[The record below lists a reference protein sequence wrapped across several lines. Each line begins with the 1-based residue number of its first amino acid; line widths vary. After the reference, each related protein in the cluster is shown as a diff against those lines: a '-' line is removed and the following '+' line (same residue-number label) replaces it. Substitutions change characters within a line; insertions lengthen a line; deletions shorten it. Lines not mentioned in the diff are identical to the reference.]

1 MELKDDFRFDLRLG
15 ESAEL
20 ASALGFLQMYN
31 RRVVDVCPDWFVDSE
46 LSPHV
51 GVCKSDLPA
60 DRPVL
65 LSSIAAIS
73 VGVSADGALLDL
85 DYVED
90 STAAVDMNVVMT
102 GSGEYVEVQ
111 GTAEQKPFSRQL
123 LDEQLSLA
131 ELGIAR
137 LTQIQ
142 RVALGAEW
150 PLDSNA

>member
-1 MELKDDFRFDLRLG
+1 LADALNSIKADLT
-15 ESAEL
+15 
-20 ASALGFLQMYN
+20 
-31 RRVVDVCPDWFVDSE
+31 
-46 LSPHV
+46 
-51 GVCKSDLPA
+51 A

-65 LSSIAAIS
+65 LNSIAAIS
-73 VGVSADGALLDL
+73 VGVSEGGALLDL

-111 GTAEQKPFSRQL
+111 GTAEQRPFNRQL

-131 ELGIAR
+131 ELGVAR

-142 RVALGAEW
+142 RDTLGAEW
-150 PLDSNA
+150 PLDSNG